1 MKRYIALIFALICTL
16 NLQAQRH
23 FIYCGQLFDAEA
35 KIFKPNMT
43 IIVEK
48 NKIVELRS
56 GFAVAGSTDNIIDLK
71 KKYVMPGLIDMH
83 VHIESETNKDSYI
96 KRYQQREADIA
107 FDAQRYAQTTLMAGF
122 TTVRDLGGTGVN
134 IALRNAINRGVAT
147 GPRIFTAGVT
157 IATTGGHGDP
167 TNSLSPALGP
177 INDNMLSGVV
187 DSYDEAKKAVRQRY
201 KEGSDLIKI
210 TATGGVLSVAKNGK
224 GPQFMDDELRGVIET
239 AHDYGFHVAAHA
251 HGAEGMKRALRA
263 GVTTIEHGSLLDDEC
278 ITLFKQKGAYLVP
291 TLTAGQTVK
300 DSAAIKGYYPAIIV
314 PKAIEVGSKIQASF
328 AKAYKEGVKI
338 AFGTDAGVFPHGLN
352 AREFQLMVAGGM
364 PMAEALYTATMV
376 NATILDMQEQLGS
389 LASNKLADIIAV
401 DSNPIADP
409 KVMMQVS
416 FVMKDGQVYKK
427 N

>member
-16 NLQAQRH
+16 NLQAQRY

-96 KRYQQREADIA
+96 KRYQQREADVA

-278 ITLFKQKGAYLVP
+278 IALFKQKGAYLVP

-328 AKAYKEGVKI
+328 AKSYKEGVKI

-401 DSNPIADP
+401 DSNPIVDP